1 MKVSYLYIVDDE
13 ERRSAVGSENKFLGL
28 AEFAACPGRKNQK
41 PKIGKREKFKA
52 KSIKLKI
59 ITTTTLKAKEAEKK
73 VIKVGQ
79 QCSTFLNVLIRR
91 KNWLKDDRIFGD
103 LHSSLYFCNLLT
115 KT

>member
-13 ERRSAVGSENKFLGL
+13 ERRSAVGSENIFLGL

-41 PKIGKREKFKA
+41 PKIGKREKSKV

-59 ITTTTLKAKEAEKK
+59 ITTTTLKAKEAEK
-73 VIKVGQ
+73 KVGQ